1 MAPRQRIDRR
11 ADILAAAA
19 AIMEKG
25 TRPRELTMEAVA
37 RAAGIGKCT
46 LYRHF
51 PNREALLQAL
61 ATEGLIHPPEAAA
74 DRREAILQAALRT
87 YASLGLPGATMEA
100 VAQEAGVS
108 PATLYR
114 HFRSKD
120 DLAEA
125 LLLRFSVLGDA
136 SRLAAPGFAGDD
148 REALYAFIL
157 HLLEVAVERAPLIRL
172 VLTSATIHPGAAQEA
187 FRQGPGRI
195 MALLAAY
202 FEHRAQAG
210 AFRRGNA
217 WLRAQALVSACV
229 MFGLAASMAG
239 TVPSI
244 PLEAVAREYT
254 DLFLHGLRKG
264 E

>member
-1 MAPRQRIDRR
+1 MAPRQRLDRR
-11 ADILAAAA
+11 ADILAAATA
-19 AIMEKG
+19 LMESG
-25 TRPRELTMEAVA
+25 TRPQDLTMEAIA

-51 PNREALLQAL
+51 PDREALLQVL
-61 ATEGLIHPPEAAA
+61 MREGLIDPPEAAA

-87 YASLGLPGATMEA
+87 YASLGLHGATMEA

-114 HFRSKD
+114 YFRSKD
-120 DLAEA
+120 DLVEA
-125 LLLRFSVLGDA
+125 LLLRFSVLGEA
-136 SRLAAPGFAGDD
+136 GRLAALDFNGDD
-148 REALYAFIL
+148 REALYSFTL
-157 HLLEVAVERAPLIRL
+157 RLLEVAVERASLIRL
-172 VLTSATIHPGAAQEA
+172 LLTSATAHPEAAQEA

-195 MALLAAY
+195 IALLAIY
-202 FEHRAQAG
+202 FDHRAQAG
-210 AFRRGNA
+210 AFRLGNA
-217 WLRAQALVSACV
+217 FVRAQALVSACV
-229 MFGLAASMAG
+229 MFGLAASMPG
-239 TVPSI
+239 TVPTI